1 MLCCVLFSIWL
12 QNNRPGSTPSSFLK
26 RNSVWIFK
34 CIKEYIKKRIEV
46 SLIINSKL
54 AYELLNLLLVYFKL
68 MLNLEVN
75 LTMNV
80 FSDICIF
87 YNSIEIVTT
96 KTSFRILR
104 YWATQ
109 STSRTGDV
117 YHFISEGY
125 HCQIRLFNS
134 TQKASLHLISD
145 TFLQRPDNLVKM
157 KNCWEVWESS
167 SDFWKERCWKLPWLS

>member
-1 MLCCVLFSIWL
+1 M
-12 QNNRPGSTPSSFLK
+12 
-26 RNSVWIFK
+26 
-34 CIKEYIKKRIEV
+34 
-46 SLIINSKL
+46 
-54 AYELLNLLLVYFKL
+54 AYELLNLLLEHFKL
-68 MLNLEVN
+68 MLNLEVT
-75 LTMNV
+75 LTMNL
-80 FSDICIF
+80 FSNICIF
-87 YNSIEIVTT
+87 YNSIKIVTT

-104 YWATQ
+104 YGATQ
-109 STSRTGDV
+109 STSRTGNV

-157 KNCWEVWESS
+157 KHFLGVWESS